1 MKRILG
7 VAVLILWFAV
17 RAHAQSI
24 GGSIGGGGGLGH
36 ASFHTLPSAP
46 RAHFKVLVMR
56 GGPDFEPSSFA
67 PYEQALAQGRAALAA
82 EAKTL
87 AEIAR
92 ENSSVPKPRARLV
105 ILQDDQGRAILARL

>member
-17 RAHAQSI
+17 PAHAQSI
-24 GGSIGGGGGLGH
+24 GGSIGGGGSLGQV
-36 ASFHTLPSAP
+36 SFHTLPTVP
-46 RAHFKVLVMR
+46 RAHFKVGAVR
-56 GGPDFEPSSFA
+56 GGADFEPSSFA
-67 PYEQALAQGRAALAA
+67 PYEQALAQGRAALTA

-92 ENSSVPKPRARLV
+92 ENATVPKPKARLAIV
-105 ILQDDQGRAILARL
+105 QDDQGRAILARL